1 MCKSGPSKYGSD
13 TNKLRRVTF
22 FSLTFPQLL
31 TEFQCSVRLGTMG
44 DTCYFELFVTLHKY
58 AVKATLGTAYR

>member
-31 TEFQCSVRLGTMG
+31 TEFQCSVRLGSME
-44 DTCYFELFVTLHKY
+44 DTCYFENPFHIMEGGLFLLNIKNQ
-58 AVKATLGTAYR
+58 L